1 MLSYWL
7 WLEAMMGLYFY
18 ANKKTL
24 TLEKIYSESLLG
36 FPEICW
42 IQMHL
47 DAINDTNVRE
57 EGLYSGE

>member
-1 MLSYWL
+1 MLSYCL

-24 TLEKIYSESLLG
+24 TLEKICSESFLG
-36 FPEICW
+36 SQEVCW

-47 DAINDTNVRE
+47 DAINDTNVTE